1 MEQMTDRGL
10 IADNCPRPVI
20 HRLEP
25 QTMAAEMIPATAV
38 RKLPPT
44 AGTKGRLQIMY
55 LREAVG
61 ADHLSLAGQTNPA
74 EIAAAWKNQL
84 HTAPPPFFPRN
95 HGKYTARYEM
105 KGGNRIL
112 LRNR

>member
-1 MEQMTDRGL
+1 MDL
-10 IADNCPRPVI
+10 
-20 HRLEP
+20 
-25 QTMAAEMIPATAV
+25 
-38 RKLPPT
+38 RK
-44 AGTKGRLQIMY
+44 
-55 LREAVG
+55 AVG

-74 EIAAAWKNQL
+74 AIAAAWKNQL
-84 HTAPPPFFPRN
+84 HTAAPPFFPLN